1 METASYV
8 ALSRLT
14 AQQRALDVT
23 ATNIANADTPGF
35 QAGRVLFSDW
45 LSRQRG
51 TDAPPG
57 GQVVAYTQDRAT
69 YRDRQ
74 AGALQH
80 TGNPLDL
87 ALSGEGYFTV
97 ETKAGTRLTRA
108 GRFSPLADGTLA
120 DADGNALLDAGGQ
133 RLRLS
138 PADTRITVGADGT
151 VSSENGAIGRVGVV
165 EPADPYR
172 LYPEGSRLLRA
183 DGPTAPVAE
192 PKLVQGAV
200 EGSNV
205 QPVVETTRMMAALR
219 EFQFTA
225 QFVQSEAERRQK
237 AIDKLTQRRA

>member
-1 METASYV
+1 MDSASYV

-45 LSRQRG
+45 LNRQRG

-57 GQVVAYTQDRAT
+57 GRVVAYTQDRAT

-120 DADGNALLDAGGQ
+120 DAEGNTVLGADGQ
-133 RLRLS
+133 RLRRSAAS
-138 PADTRITVGADGT
+138 PWCRRPT
-151 VSSENGAIGRVGVV
+151 
-165 EPADPYR
+165 
-172 LYPEGSRLLRA
+172 
-183 DGPTAPVAE
+183 PTACTP
-192 PKLVQGAV
+192 
-200 EGSNV
+200 
-205 QPVVETTRMMAALR
+205 RAAGCCAPR
-219 EFQFTA
+219 GPPPPWPRPRW
-225 QFVQSEAERRQK
+225 S
-237 AIDKLTQRRA
+237 RARWRAATCSRWWKPPG

>member
-57 GQVVAYTQDRAT
+57 GRVVAYTQDRAT

-87 ALSGEGYFTV
+87 ALGGEGYFTV

-120 DADGNALLDAGGQ
+120 DAEGNAVLDAGGQ

-138 PADTRITVGADGT
+138 PADTRITVSADGT
-151 VSSENGAIGRVGVV
+151 VSSENGQIGRVAVV
-165 EPADPYR
+165 APSDPYR
-172 LYPEGSRLLRA
+172 VHAEGGRLLRA
-183 DGPTAPVAE
+183 EGATTPVAA
-192 PKLVQGAV
+192 PKVVQGAV

-219 EFQFTA
+219 EFQFAA
-225 QFVQSEAERRQK
+225 QFVQGEADRRQK

>member
-1 METASYV
+1 MDTASYV

-45 LSRQRG
+45 LSRQRD

-57 GQVVAYTQDRAT
+57 GRVVAYTQDRAT
-69 YRDRQ
+69 YRDRR

-87 ALSGEGYFTV
+87 ALGGEGYFTV

-108 GRFSPLADGTLA
+108 GRFSPQADGTVG
-120 DADGNALLDAGGQ
+120 DADGNALLDTEGQ
-133 RLRLS
+133 KLRLS
-138 PADTRITVGADGT
+138 PADTRITVSADGT
-151 VSSENGAIGRVGVV
+151 VSSENGQIGRIAVV
-165 EPADPYR
+165 KPADPYR
-172 LYPEGSRLLRA
+172 VHAEGSRLLRA
-183 DGPTAPVAE
+183 DTPIEPVAA
-192 PKLVQGAV
+192 PKMVQGAV

-219 EFQFTA
+219 EFQFAA
-225 QFVQSEAERRQK
+225 QFVQSEADRHQK
-237 AIDKLTQRRA
+237 AIDKLTQRRG